1 MASAAPVPSRI
12 RFADY
17 ELDLRT
23 AELRKH
29 GRKIRLAGR
38 PFQILAMLLEQPG
51 EMITREEI
59 RKRLWD
65 ADTFVDFDHG
75 MNSAIRKLRDA
86 LGETAAKPR
95 FIETFARRGYRFI
108 GVVEGLE
115 SSKPRPQPTA
125 AEPAAEPRPD
135 WVGRVATVVGEES
148 SNYVLLPADE
158 QVMAEKETCE
168 AAKDDLGISLL
179 VAAQKLLMVARGTQ
193 VKILEASHAD
203 FGCRVRILQGQFI
216 GELAFAPRRYLTG
229 LS

>member
-23 AELRKH
+23 AELRKQ

-51 EMITREEI
+51 EMVTREEI

-86 LGETAAKPR
+86 LGETADKPR
-95 FIETFARRGYRFI
+95 FIETLARRGYRFI
-108 GVVEGLE
+108 GVVEGVDTQ
-115 SSKPRPQPTA
+115 SSRSPA
-125 AEPAAEPRPD
+125 AASEPAVGSRPD
-135 WVGRVATVVGEES
+135 WVGQVASVGAEES
-148 SNYVLLPADE
+148 ANFVLIPADE
-158 QVMAEKETCE
+158 DAMAEHQKCE
-168 AAKDDLGISLL
+168 SASDDLGISLL

-193 VKILEASHAD
+193 VKILDAQRAD
-203 FGCRVRILQGQFI
+203 CGCRVRILQGQFV
-216 GELAFAPRRYLTG
+216 GETAFVPRKYLTD

>member
-59 RKRLWD
+59 RDRLWD
-65 ADTFVDFDHG
+65 RDTFVDFDHG

-86 LGETAAKPR
+86 LGETAGKPR
-95 FIETFARRGYRFI
+95 FIETLARRGYRFI
-108 GVVEGLE
+108 GLVEREE
-115 SSKPRPQPTA
+115 SSSAPQHAGKAPPTA
-125 AEPAAEPRPD
+125 DSRPE
-135 WVGRVATVVGEES
+135 WVGRVATVGAEGAA
-148 SNYVLLPADE
+148 NFVLIPVDE
-158 QVMAEKETCE
+158 NILKEKEKCE
-168 AAKDDLGISLL
+168 AARDDLGISLL
-179 VAAQKLLMVARGTQ
+179 VAEQKLLMVARGTR
-193 VKILEASHAD
+193 VKILEAHHPQL
-203 FGCRVRILQGQFI
+203 GCRVRILQGQFI
-216 GELAFAPRRYLTG
+216 GEIAFVPRKYLTG
-229 LS
+229 LA